1 VGSAASWPS
10 RERRS
15 RERAREERTAR
26 PRDARE
32 RAGTARSAV
41 LGVCVS
47 VCGRCGTVRRYRRMS
62 DVWSTRHRDV
72 LQCDDEC
79 TRVKGTNYSTALDN
93 NHTWTGGEPLSESR
107 DRGSPHLYSVCLVL
121 SCVLLWHSS
130 NVEHVVAPDQH
141 LAQLARKVAVDPLL
155 GAGQLRAGAGRRT
168 EVSAARASRSSSR
181 AHLHEG
187 SPAGSCTRRRRL
199 GSPCTPC
206 PI

>member
-1 VGSAASWPS
+1 MGSAASWPS

-15 RERAREERTAR
+15 RERAREATRSET
-26 PRDARE
+26 
-32 RAGTARSAV
+32 TARSARRTRAARESRIQEAR
-41 LGVCVS
+41 GVCVRA
-47 VCGRCGTVRRYRRMS
+47 VWLCGGKGACLMCGACAAAMYCHAHK
-62 DVWSTRHRDV
+62 WA
-72 LQCDDEC
+72 QII
-79 TRVKGTNYSTALDN
+79 STAR
-93 NHTWTGGEPLSESR
+93 PLN
-107 DRGSPHLYSVCLVL
+107 RGSAASLSARGTPHLYSECLVL

-168 EVSAARASRSSSR
+168 EVSAARARASSSR
-181 AHLHEG
+181 AHLREG
-187 SPAGSCTRRRRL
+187 APAGSCTRRRRL